1 MKRKLVAVAVA
12 GVLGGPAVAM
22 AQSTVQLYGRM
33 YVEYAYVDQGAHV
46 TAPGQLVNT
55 DVLQTPASHIGF
67 RGEEKLGGGMSA
79 WFQCETT
86 ADVRG
91 VSQNGFCGR
100 NSALGLRGGFGNV
113 FIGTWD
119 TPFKRTLGIGNVG
132 SNATGIFG
140 NSFLLTGGSTN
151 VTVVNAS
158 RALFAR
164 QQANSINY
172 DSPAMNGFRVM
183 MAYSATND
191 ATATTT
197 TVTNSKPRV
206 FSLGG
211 QYAAG
216 PLTLAA
222 GYERHSAFAAAGGS
236 NDDRGYHLAASYR
249 FGSVT
254 VGGIYTQQRFETA
267 AAAENKF
274 RGWHLGVDWRIQG
287 PHGLRAAYTDG
298 DSSGTVGAAA
308 VAGAGATR
316 PAIVAAGGEGAK
328 QYMIRYVH
336 TLSKRT
342 EFTAG
347 YVRIDNDANAAY
359 YLGGMAST
367 VRAGND
373 SDAWGVAVDHRF

>member
-1 MKRKLVAVAVA
+1 MQKKLLAVAVA
-12 GVLGGPAVAM
+12 GALGAPMLAA
-22 AQSTVQLYGRM
+22 AQSTVQIYGRM
-33 YVEYAYVDQGAHV
+33 YVEYAYVDQGSHT
-46 TAPGQLVNT
+46 TAPGQLENI
-55 DVLQTPASHIGF
+55 DMLQTPGSMIGF

-79 WFQCETT
+79 WFQCEST
-86 ADVRG
+86 ADPRG

-100 NSALGLRGGFGNV
+100 NSALGLRGSFGNV
-113 FIGTWD
+113 FIGRWD
-119 TPFKRTLGIGNVG
+119 TPFKRTLGIGNTG
-132 SNATGIFG
+132 SNGTGIFG
-140 NSFLLTGGSTN
+140 NSFLLTGGSTSI
-151 VTVVNAS
+151 TVVGAT
-158 RALFAR
+158 RAVFQRR
-164 QQANSINY
+164 QSNLISY
-172 DSPAMNGFRVM
+172 DSPNMNGFRFM
-183 MAYSATND
+183 AAYSATND

-216 PLTLAA
+216 PLTVAA
-222 GYERHSAFAAAGGS
+222 GYERHSEFGGVGGV
-236 NDDRGYHLAASYR
+236 NDDRGYHLAARYN

-254 VGGIYTQQRFETA
+254 VGGIYTQQKFETA
-267 AAAENKF
+267 AAAENKV
-274 RGWHLGVDWRIQG
+274 RVWHLGVDWRIQG

-308 VAGAGATR
+308 VAGSGATR

-328 QYMIRYVH
+328 QYQIRYVH

-347 YVRIDNDANAAY
+347 YVRIDNDANARY
-359 YLGGMAST
+359 YLGGMTSN

-373 SDAWGVAVDHRF
+373 SDAWAVGLDHRF